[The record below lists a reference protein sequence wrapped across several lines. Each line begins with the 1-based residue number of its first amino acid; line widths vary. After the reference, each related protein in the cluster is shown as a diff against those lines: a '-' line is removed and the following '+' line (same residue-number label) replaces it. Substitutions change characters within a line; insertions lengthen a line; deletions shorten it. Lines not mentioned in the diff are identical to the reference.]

1 MTLPAHILVATD
13 LSDAS
18 SPALSKALDFAQRL
32 GAKLTLIHVFDP
44 APLVPPIAIP
54 APRGL
59 EASLEKEMAER
70 IQKELETLRNTRLA
84 GTDAAVVLEKHPNP
98 ALAICEYAAK
108 HGVDLIVV
116 GTHGRTGISHV
127 LIGSVAERV
136 VRHAKVPVLTVPSKG

>member
-13 LSDAS
+13 LSEAS
-18 SPALSKALDFAQRL
+18 SPALTKSLEFAKTF
-32 GAKLTLIHVFDP
+32 GAKLSVIHVFDP
-44 APLVPPIAIP
+44 SPLVPPIAIP
-54 APRGL
+54 APRSM
-59 EASLEKEMAER
+59 EASLEKEMADR
-70 IQKELETLRNTRLA
+70 IGKELENLRATRLA

-98 ALAICEYAAK
+98 ALAICEYASK
-108 HGVDLIVV
+108 HGADLIIV